1 MLSQPELITQP
12 NDLKV
17 SDLIQILSQY
27 DPDTIICI
35 PGYEGGFSPIH
46 GVKKTELLKDV
57 NDEWYY
63 GPHDYIHSVHDPESY
78 QKETFLII
86 LK

>member
-12 NDLKV
+12 NDMKV

-27 DPDTIICI
+27 DPETVLVI

-46 GVKKTELLKDV
+46 GVTKKELLKDV

-78 QKETFLII
+78 QKETFLLI

>member
-1 MLSQPELITQP
+1 MLSQSELITQP

-27 DPDTIICI
+27 DPDTILCI

-46 GVKKTELLKDV
+46 GVAKKELLKDV
-57 NDEWYY
+57 NYEWYY
-63 GPHDYIHSVHDPESY
+63 GPHDYINSVHNPEYY